1 MGIDYEALGL
11 RVGLEIHRQ
20 LDTAHKLFCDCPTRL
35 SGRGAEVEF
44 ARSLRPTQSELGEV
58 DPAALYEF
66 RKGRM
71 ALYEADRETSC
82 LVEMDEEP
90 PHSLNREA
98 VEIALAVAL
107 RLGSRPVDEIH
118 VMRKV
123 VIDGSN
129 TTGFQRTCAVALGG
143 SLEVGG
149 RTIPIQQICLEEDAA
164 RKVGDRGDGPAFA
177 IDRLG
182 IPLIEISTAPAI
194 GSPREARDVAERI
207 GLILKSTGR
216 VKRGI
221 GTIRQDLN
229 ISISGGGLV
238 EVKGVQELGLLDKV
252 VEFEA
257 LRMAGLMGI
266 RDELRRRGLGPD
278 LLSDGPIDVSDA
290 FRMTASKLVRK
301 ALERGGTVLALRLAG
316 FSGLL
321 GRELAP
327 NFRFGTELAHRA
339 VVWGGVGG
347 LFHTDELPGYGIS
360 AEEVTEVKRLVGAG
374 DMDAVVLVADERDRA
389 EKALMAVL
397 ERAKEAFHGP
407 PSETRAAN
415 PDGTTRYMRPRP
427 GSARMYPETDVP
439 PFPISEELLERA
451 RASLPPTPEERL
463 KALMEAYGLNEKLA
477 RQLLDSEYLSL
488 FEEAVASGAQPT
500 FAATLITETMK
511 ALERRGVPIG
521 AIPDSRILELFRA
534 IAEGTTAKES
544 AETLLEAASKEP
556 GKPIDRLIS
565 ELGLGMMGEG
575 EVRRRI
581 DEILER
587 DPELRRAPF
596 GKLMGI
602 AMSELRGRADAK
614 LVSRILREKIG
625 D

>member
-1 MGIDYEALGL
+1 
-11 RVGLEIHRQ
+11 
-20 LDTAHKLFCDCPTRL
+20 
-35 SGRGAEVEF
+35 
-44 ARSLRPTQSELGEV
+44 
-58 DPAALYEF
+58 
-66 RKGRM
+66 
-71 ALYEADRETSC
+71 
-82 LVEMDEEP
+82 
-90 PHSLNREA
+90 
-98 VEIALAVAL
+98 
-107 RLGSRPVDEIH
+107 
-118 VMRKV
+118 
-123 VIDGSN
+123 
-129 TTGFQRTCAVALGG
+129 
-143 SLEVGG
+143 
-149 RTIPIQQICLEEDAA
+149 
-164 RKVGDRGDGPAFA
+164 
-177 IDRLG
+177 
-182 IPLIEISTAPAI
+182 
-194 GSPREARDVAERI
+194 I

-216 VKRGI
+216 GKRGI

-278 LLSDGPIDVSDA
+278 GLSDGPIDVSSA
-290 FRMTASKLVRK
+290 FRGTASKLVRG
-301 ALERGGTVLALRLAG
+301 ALERGGAVLALRLAG

-321 GRELAP
+321 GKELAP

-339 VVWGGVGG
+339 IVWGGVGG

-360 AEEVTEVKRLVGAG
+360 AEEVAEVKRLAGAG
-374 DMDAVVLVADERDRA
+374 EMDAVALVADERERA

-397 ERAKEAFHGP
+397 ERAKEAFAGP

-439 PFPISEELLERA
+439 PFPIPEELLERA
-451 RASLPPTPEERL
+451 RASLPPAPEEQLR
-463 KALMEAYGLNEKLA
+463 ALMEAYGLNEKLA
-477 RQLLDSEYLSL
+477 RQLLDSEYLGL
-488 FEEAVASGAQPT
+488 FEEAVRAGAQPT
-500 FAATLITETMK
+500 FAATLLTETMK

-521 AIPDSRILELFRA
+521 AIPDQRILELFRA
-534 IAEGTTAKES
+534 IADGITAKES
-544 AETLLEAASKEP
+544 AEALLEAASKEP
-556 GKPIDRLIS
+556 GKAIDRLIS
-565 ELGLGMMGEG
+565 ELGLGMMGEE
-575 EVRRRI
+575 EVGRRI

-587 DPELRRAPF
+587 DPGLRRAPF

-625 D
+625 G

>member
-1 MGIDYEALGL
+1 MGIDYAALGL

-35 SGRGAEVEF
+35 SGRGADIEF
-44 ARSLRPTQSELGEV
+44 ARGLRPTQSELGEV

-71 ALYEADRETSC
+71 ALYEADGETSC

-98 VEIALAVAL
+98 VEIGLAVAL
-107 RLGSRPVDEIH
+107 MLGSRPVDEIH

-143 SLEVGG
+143 GLEVGG
-149 RTIPIQQICLEEDAA
+149 KEIPIQQICLEEDAA
-164 RKVGDRGDGPAFA
+164 RKVGEGGDGPVFA

-182 IPLIEISTAPAI
+182 IPLIEVSTAPAM
-194 GSPREARDVAERI
+194 GSPEEARRVAERI

-238 EVKGVQELGLLDKV
+238 EVKGVQELNLLDRV

-257 LRMAGLMGI
+257 LRQAGLMGI
-266 RDELRRRGLGPD
+266 RDELLRRGLGPD
-278 LLSDGPIDVSDA
+278 RLSDGPVDVSEA
-290 FRMTASKLVRK
+290 FRGTASRLIRG
-301 ALERGGTVLALRLAG
+301 ALERGGAVMALRLAG

-327 NFRFGTELAHRA
+327 GFRFGTELAHRA
-339 VVWGGVGG
+339 MVWGGVGG

-360 AEEVTEVKRLVGAG
+360 AEEVAEVRRIVGAG
-374 DMDAVVLVADERDRA
+374 DMDAVVLVAGDRDGAER
-389 EKALMAVL
+389 ALMAVL
-397 ERAKEAFHGP
+397 ERAKEAFAGP

-439 PFPISEELLERA
+439 PFPIPGELLERI
-451 RASLPPTPEERL
+451 RASLPPAPEERL
-463 KALMEAYGLNEKLA
+463 RGLMEAYGLNEKLA
-477 RQLLDSEYLSL
+477 KQLLDSEYLGL
-488 FEEAVASGAQPT
+488 FEEAVKAGAQPT
-500 FAATLITETMK
+500 FAATLLTETMK
-511 ALERRGVPIG
+511 ALERRGVAI
-521 AIPDSRILELFRA
+521 ASIPDSRILELFRA
-534 IAEGTTAKES
+534 IAEGATAKES
-544 AETLLEAASKEP
+544 AEALLEAASREP
-556 GKPIDRLIS
+556 DKPMDRLIS

-575 EVRRRI
+575 ELRRRI

-587 DPELRRAPF
+587 HPGLRGAPF
-596 GKLMGI
+596 GKIMGI

-614 LVSRILREKIG
+614 LVAKVLREKIG
-625 D
+625 G